1 MKEILKDAGLT
12 QRDVAKILCINQSA
26 VARLV
31 NTCSFGK
38 RTAKQWEQAFGFC
51 QNWLMNGEGDIFTSD
66 HPKIYEYK
74 NGVNYGNVSQS
85 VKKNT
90 GCITGQVS
98 GGQVINIPNFGGEK
112 IIRENGEV
120 ELQNFTQS
128 WEVEKSILQQRIAAL
143 ENMVNMKDDIIS
155 TLKENISLL
164 KKLTPST

>member
-1 MKEILKDAGLT
+1 MKEKMKEILKDAGLT

-90 GCITGQVS
+90 GCI
-98 GGQVINIPNFGGEK
+98 
-112 IIRENGEV
+112 GEV
-120 ELQNFTQS
+120 ELQNSAQS
-128 WEVEKSILQQRIAAL
+128 WEIEKSILQQRISDL
-143 ENMVNMKDDIIS
+143 ENMVNMKDEIIF
-155 TLKENISLL
+155 TLKESISLL
-164 KKLTPST
+164 KKLTQST

>member
-90 GCITGQVS
+90 RCI
-98 GGQVINIPNFGGEK
+98 
-112 IIRENGEV
+112 GEV
-120 ELQNFTQS
+120 ELQNSAQS
-128 WEVEKSILQQRIAAL
+128 WEIEKSILQQRISDL
-143 ENMVNMKDDIIS
+143 ENMVNMKDEIIF
-155 TLKENISLL
+155 TLKESISLL
-164 KKLTPST
+164 KKLTQST